1 MIKVSEAEKLI
12 YENCTTTKV
21 ELLNVK
27 DAYGYVLAE
36 PIFSKTDTPPFN
48 QSAMDGYAFSFSNW
62 DKKTALSIT
71 SEIQAGSFSSKKLA
85 QNEAVR
91 IYTGAALPLSADTVV
106 IQENVIVSNNSISI
120 KDEQLIQ
127 GKNVRLKGSQS
138 KKSECIL
145 NVGHL
150 LSPASISFI
159 AGTGID
165 KIKVYSNP
173 TISIIVTGKELVQP
187 GNEITE
193 GKIFESNSFG
203 LLAALN
209 QLNISPVSVNIVDDI
224 ELDIMHAIKKEIHS
238 DILIIT
244 GGVSVGDYD
253 FVASALEKC
262 GVKKVFHKVKQK
274 PGKPFYF
281 GKIDA
286 TLVFA
291 LPGNPAAVLTCFYRY
306 IVDAIS
312 TFTKK
317 KYFEEL
323 NLPLAN
329 SYIKKSPLTFILKG
343 KTDLKEVKI
352 LEKQESYLMNSF
364 AFANCIIELEEEKID
379 FNKGDFI
386 KVRMII

>member
-1 MIKVSEAEKLI
+1 MKKVSEAEKLI

-21 ELLNVK
+21 KLLNVK

-36 PIFSKTDTPPFN
+36 AIFSKIDTPPFD
-48 QSAMDGYAFSFSNW
+48 QSAMDGYAFSFSDW
-62 DKKTALSIT
+62 DKKSILTIT
-71 SEIQAGSFSSKKLA
+71 SEIQAGSFSSNKLV

-138 KKSECIL
+138 KKGECIL
-145 NVGHL
+145 DVGHL

-165 KIKVYSNP
+165 KIKVFSNP

-193 GKIFESNSFG
+193 GKIYESNSFG
-203 LLAALN
+203 LIAALN
-209 QLNISPVSVNIVDDI
+209 QLNISPISVNIVDDI
-224 ELDIMHAIKKEIHS
+224 EVDIIHAISKEIHT

-281 GKIDA
+281 GKMDT

-317 KYFEEL
+317 KYFEAL

-329 SYIKKSPLTFILKG
+329 SYIKKSSLTFILKG
-343 KTDLKEVKI
+343 KTDLKEVEI

-379 FNKGDFI
+379 FNKGDFV